1 MCVFIYKGT
10 MYLIMLFLLVLKV
23 KKYNV
28 KHLLICAMKNSRN
41 DLKENKK
48 LVFLKNIDN
57 F

>member
-1 MCVFIYKGT
+1 

-28 KHLLICAMKNSRN
+28 KHLSICAMKNSRN